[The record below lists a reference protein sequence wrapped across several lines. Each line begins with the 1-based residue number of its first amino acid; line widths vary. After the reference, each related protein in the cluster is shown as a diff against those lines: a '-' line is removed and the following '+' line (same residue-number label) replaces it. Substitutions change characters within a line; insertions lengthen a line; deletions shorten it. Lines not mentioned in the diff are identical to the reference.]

1 MSEKNVQTG
10 GDLEGVLAQVS
21 NQLRSSLGNIY
32 NALSRIAPPEL
43 RDGEKGIYLEAAV
56 LCQSYYRILRLANN
70 LSDAANLEGPS
81 TAKLCNG
88 DLVGLCR
95 DVMRRAE
102 LPAQL
107 LGIQLSFQCGKAS
120 HIVAMDGER
129 LECLL
134 LNLLSNAFKFI
145 RVDEKLVRL
154 EIRVNREWVE
164 LALSDT
170 GSGIAPELL
179 ETVFDRYLH
188 TRRLDPPPHGLG
200 LGLPICRRIA
210 QEHGGS
216 LVLTSTVGVGTTVTV
231 SLPNRKLREQVLG
244 TFQTE
249 LGGGFNQTLV
259 ELADAL
265 PREAFTQKYMD

>member
-43 RDGEKGIYLEAAV
+43 RDGDTGIDRDAAV

-145 RVDEKLVRL
+145 RADEKLVRL

-216 LVLTSTVGVGTTVTV
+216 LVLTSTVGVGTTGPV
-231 SLPNRKLREQVLG
+231 SLPNRKLREQALG

>member
-43 RDGEKGIYLEAAV
+43 RDGDTGIDRDAAV

-134 LNLLSNAFKFI
+134 L
-145 RVDEKLVRL
+145 
-154 EIRVNREWVE
+154 
-164 LALSDT
+164 SDT

-231 SLPNRKLREQVLG
+231 SLPNRKLREQALG

>member
-43 RDGEKGIYLEAAV
+43 RDGDTGIDRDAAV

-145 RVDEKLVRL
+145 RADEKPPWRSAA
-154 EIRVNREWVE
+154 RPTPWSWPCPTQAA
-164 LALSDT
+164 AL
-170 GSGIAPELL
+170 
-179 ETVFDRYLH
+179 
-188 TRRLDPPPHGLG
+188 RRSCWRPCLT
-200 LGLPICRRIA
+200 A
-210 QEHGGS
+210 
-216 LVLTSTVGVGTTVTV
+216 TST
-231 SLPNRKLREQVLG
+231 P
-244 TFQTE
+244 
-249 LGGGFNQTLV
+249 GGWTPRPTGWGW
-259 ELADAL
+259 ACPSAGAL
-265 PREAFTQKYMD
+265 PRSMAAAWC